1 MLQQKNQRLQKDNVT
16 FKEQCSYYLRERE
29 NIMYERD
36 QLVKECDDIKQYNR
50 ELRESRDEA
59 IKKEAKAL
67 GQLGKSISH

>member
-16 FKEQCSYYLRERE
+16 FKEQCSYYLRERG
-29 NIMYERD
+29 NFMHERD

-59 IKKEAKAL
+59 IKKEAEASDL
-67 GQLGKSISH
+67 LGKNISQ